1 MKILV
6 AGGFIWELYEKPLFE
21 TFQEMGY
28 ETYKFAWGKYF
39 EAVAKFGKLVKK
51 AEDKFRCGVD
61 IWRMNRDFIT
71 QVKAVKPD
79 LVFIYQGVFFTRE
92 TIKAVRDTGGLAK

>member
-39 EAVAKFGKLVKK
+39 EAVTKFGKLVKK

-71 QVKAVKPD
+71 QVKS
-79 LVFIYQGVFFTRE
+79 LYNFCLFWTFFALSRFFQ
-92 TIKAVRDTGGLAK
+92 AS